1 MEFRVILITRVAFYQ
16 TLKFRCVGPK
26 KVVNMDPILTTNT
39 FDEDTGPVECRI
51 VASRVVTFQATF

>member
-39 FDEDTGPVECRI
+39 FDEHTGLECRI